1 MHTKK
6 TKPGRPAKNL
16 SDFQKVTLKIGVYC
30 LVRMV
35 LVFRLKRTTTWNDLQ
50 YREAIDVNGRQQ
62 PYVLQ
67 KQQIL
72 YNVIYTFLWRTI
84 NLRTLKST
92 YYLCPNC

>member
-16 SDFQKVTLKIGVYC
+16 LDFQKVTLKIGIYC

-62 PYVLQ
+62 PVRPP
-67 KQQIL
+67 KAT
-72 YNVIYTFLWRTI
+72 N
-84 NLRTLKST
+84 S
-92 YYLCPNC
+92 LCHFYFSLENN